1 MVMSLSI
8 KARALGLSGIREI
21 NELLQ
26 KIPDVIRLEYGEPDF
41 VPPEN
46 VKNAA
51 IDAIIKGKGKYVS
64 SAGLP
69 ELREAISEKLNNE
82 NNIIYEP
89 SEVVVTNGAN
99 AGIHFALE
107 TLVNVGEEVLIPDPG
122 WANFEHAVKA
132 VGAKPNFYPLYEENS
147 FEPQI
152 DDIEKLIGGKTKAII
167 INSPN
172 NPTGA
177 VYSRKVIENIAN
189 LALQHNLFVLSDEV
203 YEKFI
208 YDTDVNRIS
217 HVSIASLNEE
227 IKQKAL
233 TINSLSKSYAMTG
246 WRIGYVGGP
255 KEVIDGIA
263 RFISAEESCVDAIS
277 QYAAKAALRGP
288 SDFTKKM
295 VQAFSERRKN
305 LIEGLSKTKGIKYFP
320 PTGAFYLF
328 VNVKELGIDSYSLA
342 VKILKEAHV
351 AVVHGSAFGKNGEG
365 YLRLSYA
372 ASIREL
378 EEALKRLTNLFSSLV
393 SSGVS

>member
-1 MVMSLSI
+1 VIIEMSLSS
-8 KARALGLSGIREI
+8 KTRALGLSGIREI

-41 VPPEN
+41 DPPEY

-51 IDAIIKGKGKYVS
+51 IDAIIKGRAKYVP

-69 ELREAISEKLNNE
+69 ELREAISEKLKKE
-82 NNIIYEP
+82 NNITYEP

-99 AGIHFALE
+99 AAIHYSLE
-107 TLVNVGEEVLIPDPG
+107 TIVNEGEEVLIPDPG

-132 VGAKPNFYPLYEENS
+132 VGAKPKFYPLYEEND

-152 DDIEKLIGGKTKAII
+152 DDIEKLIGEKTKVII

-208 YDTDVNRIS
+208 YDTDANRIS

-227 IKQKAL
+227 IKQKTI

-246 WRIGYVGGP
+246 WRIGYAAGP

-263 RFISAEESCVDAIS
+263 KFISAEESCVNAIS
-277 QYAAKAALRGP
+277 QYAAIAALKGP
-288 SDFTKKM
+288 QDFTKKM
-295 VQAFSERRKN
+295 VQEFSERRKI
-305 LIEGLSKTKGIKYFP
+305 LINGFSKVKGIKYASP
-320 PTGAFYLF
+320 RGAFYLF

-342 VKILKEAHV
+342 IKILKEAHV

-372 ASIREL
+372 ASVKDL
-378 EEALKRLTNLFSSLV
+378 EEALRRLTNFFNNLV
-393 SSGVS
+393 NK

>member
-1 MVMSLSI
+1 MSLSS

-41 VPPEN
+41 DPPEY

-51 IDAIIKGKGKYVS
+51 IDAIIKGRAKYVS

-69 ELREAISEKLNNE
+69 ELREAISEKLKKE
-82 NNIIYEP
+82 NNITYEP

-99 AGIHFALE
+99 AAIHYSLE
-107 TLVNVGEEVLIPDPG
+107 TIVNEGEEVLIPDPG

-132 VGAKPNFYPLYEENS
+132 VGAKPKFYPLYEEND

-152 DDIEKLIGGKTKAII
+152 DDIEKLIGEKTKAII

-208 YDTDVNRIS
+208 YGTDANRIS

-227 IKQKAL
+227 IKQKTI

-246 WRIGYVGGP
+246 WRIGYAGGP

-263 RFISAEESCVDAIS
+263 KFISAEESCVNAIS
-277 QYAAKAALRGP
+277 QYAAIAALKGP
-288 SDFTKKM
+288 QDFTKKM
-295 VQAFSERRKN
+295 VQEFSERRKI
-305 LIEGLSKTKGIKYFP
+305 LINGFSKAKGIKYASP
-320 PTGAFYLF
+320 RGAFYLF

-342 VKILKEAHV
+342 IKILKEAHV

-372 ASIREL
+372 ASVKDL
-378 EEALKRLTNLFSSLV
+378 EEALRRLTNFFNNLV
-393 SSGVS
+393 NK

>member
-1 MVMSLSI
+1 MSLSS
-8 KARALGLSGIREI
+8 KTRALGLSGIREI

-41 VPPEN
+41 DPPEY

-51 IDAIIKGKGKYVS
+51 IDAIIKGRAKYVP

-69 ELREAISEKLNNE
+69 ELREAISEKLKKE
-82 NNIIYEP
+82 NNITYEP

-99 AGIHFALE
+99 AAIHYSLE
-107 TLVNVGEEVLIPDPG
+107 TIVNEGEEVLIPDPG

-132 VGAKPNFYPLYEENS
+132 VGAKPKFYPLYEEND

-152 DDIEKLIGGKTKAII
+152 DDIEKLIGEKTKVII

-208 YDTDVNRIS
+208 YDTDANRIS

-227 IKQKAL
+227 IKQKTI

-246 WRIGYVGGP
+246 WRIGYAAGP

-263 RFISAEESCVDAIS
+263 KFISAEESCVNAIS
-277 QYAAKAALRGP
+277 QYAAIAALKGP
-288 SDFTKKM
+288 QDFTKKM
-295 VQAFSERRKN
+295 VQEFSERRKI
-305 LIEGLSKTKGIKYFP
+305 LINGFSKVKGIKYASP
-320 PTGAFYLF
+320 RGAFYLF

-342 VKILKEAHV
+342 IKILKEAHV

-372 ASIREL
+372 ASVKDL
-378 EEALKRLTNLFSSLV
+378 EEALRRLTNFFNNLV
-393 SSGVS
+393 NK